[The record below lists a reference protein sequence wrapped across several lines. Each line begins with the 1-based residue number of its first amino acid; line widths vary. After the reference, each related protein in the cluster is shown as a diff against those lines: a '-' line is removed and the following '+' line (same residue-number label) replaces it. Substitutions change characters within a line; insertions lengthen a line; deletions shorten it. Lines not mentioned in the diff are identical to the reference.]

1 MADSDLQNRANQ
13 AQIDL
18 LNKLDRN
25 SDVGV
30 GFYVG
35 FKDTVLSQLRDILKN
50 LNKEA
55 TTQLNKGLSEIN
67 TSLEKGQKQQEEQN
81 KKLQDTLSS
90 KNGKLGKVIDEMTEA
105 AGASQATAL
114 KLQKV
119 ARFLSAGTEAFLE
132 GLKVAK
138 KATLETAGLAT
149 DLKEAG
155 VILSDGKKSF
165 TETLKDTSLNLGM
178 AREDVVKVLRG
189 SSEQMTKFGV
199 ATGKNLNSVVNEAMQ
214 HYKNIGDLSSS
225 NAEAIMKMQLDA
237 ITQSMTQ
244 EELSRY
250 NLQQGTA
257 KLTKNIVELSLATG
271 KSVEAIT
278 KEQQQRN
285 QNILVQHA
293 MDRNKVAA
301 SRLYGMGLG
310 NDQDALEFI
319 LTGKINAAL
328 SRKFAGNE
336 QYKNL
341 ILSLQQAQR
350 AGQLENAT
358 TEEVAKQFNPLLEAA
373 NATAKSIVD
382 RLVQT
387 GQGNIM
393 YSSPEYQE
401 GIFAGYGLNTRLNE
415 NAIKEYNESLDKGQ
429 KGLIT
434 QNKLYNVLAND
445 LETLSNSAKTS
456 SVDGFS
462 ALNKAL
468 KSTVDNFTKVTGWIS
483 FIEKWIHEKAGIP
496 AEGTIVSLASGAGGA
511 LATEAVVYGLKTI
524 VKDILGKDKAGLGTG
539 NIIENGK
546 SIPNNNSMFSG
557 KLGRTLK
564 WANRGVGLYQAS
576 TGSMKAYESF
586 KKGNTL
592 EGIFNGID
600 ALAGAGSM
608 MGGGFGAASKAWQY
622 GRLIGSLDSVQKYTK
637 PMGEAFAN
645 IINLFDESHETN
657 LKSMDKVK
665 NILAMLK
672 RETQLSNDKIV
683 DLIGKG
689 ISPDQIKAQYGRIN
703 TGVEEIKQEKADEVL
718 TDKLPQQIPSQ
729 KQMEEINQEEQSAP
743 TLSLSKET
751 IQELTIAFATAL
763 SGNTDALKQFANGI
777 NKTYQEI
784 SSKYRMNDE
793 IVKGDSFISG

>member
-55 TTQLNKGLSEIN
+55 TTQLNKGLNEIN

-105 AGASQATAL
+105 AGASQSTAL

-119 ARFLSAGTEAFLE
+119 ARFLSAGSEAFLE
-132 GLKVAK
+132 GFKVAK
-138 KATLETAGLAT
+138 KANLETAGLAT

-155 VILSDGKKSF
+155 VVLSNGKKSF

-225 NAEAIMKMQLDA
+225 NAESIMKMQLDA

-244 EELSRY
+244 EELTRY
-250 NLQQGTA
+250 NLQQGTV

-285 QNILVQHA
+285 QNLLVQHA
-293 MDRNKVAA
+293 MNKNQVAA
-301 SRLYGMGLG
+301 SRLHAMGLG

-319 LTGKINAAL
+319 FTGKVTAAL

-341 ILSLQQAQR
+341 IMTAQKDFMSGRLEGASTKEIGAQYNSLLA
-350 AGQLENAT
+350 
-358 TEEVAKQFNPLLEAA
+358 AA
-373 NATAKSIVD
+373 NTAAKITVD
-382 RLVQT
+382 RLVKNRM
-387 GQGNIM
+387 GNIM

-401 GIFAGYGLNTRLNE
+401 TLFAGYGLNAQLNYK
-415 NAIKEYNESLDKGQ
+415 AIDEYNESINNGQ

-445 LETLSNSAKTS
+445 LETLANSAKTL
-456 SVDGFS
+456 SVDGFGL
-462 ALNKAL
+462 LNKAL
-468 KSTVDNFTKVTGWIS
+468 KSTVDNFTKVTDLTS
-483 FIEKWIHEKAGIP
+483 FIEKWTREKSGIP

-511 LATEAVVYGLKTI
+511 LATEAAEYGIKKI
-524 VKDILGKDKAGLGTG
+524 VKDILGGDKAGLGTG

-546 SIPNNNSMFSG
+546 SITNNKSIFSDKFG
-557 KLGRTLK
+557 KTLK
-564 WANRGVGLYQAS
+564 WANRGVGLYQAT
-576 TGSMKAYESF
+576 TGSMEAYKSF
-586 KKGNTL
+586 KNDNTI
-592 EGIFNGID
+592 EGTFNSMD
-600 ALAGAGSM
+600 ALAGIGSM
-608 MGGGFGAASKAWQY
+608 MGGVIGTASKVWQY
-622 GRLIGSLDSVQKYTK
+622 SRLLGNLDIVQKYTK
-637 PMGEAFAN
+637 PMGESIAN
-645 IINLFDESHETN
+645 IINLFDKGHETN
-657 LKSMDKVK
+657 LKAKDKA
-665 NILAMLK
+665 NIFAMLN
-672 RETQLSNDKIV
+672 RETQLSYDKIV
-683 DLIGKG
+683 DLIGQG
-689 ISPDQIKAQYGRIN
+689 FSPDQIKAQYGRIN
-703 TGVEEIKQEKADEVL
+703 TGVEEIKQEKSSEVS
-718 TDKLPQQIPSQ
+718 TDKWPQQIPSQ
-729 KQMEEINQEEQSAP
+729 KQMEEMNQNEQKTPA
-743 TLSLSKET
+743 LSLSKET
-751 IQELTIAFATAL
+751 IQELTTAFATVL